1 MREDMETGKVV
12 SMVTATDVGGSVQ
25 RTEQRA
31 SGFYTHGTI
40 VGYFRCKLGNCG
52 VVCGHF
58 CLLYSHLR
66 VAFHKFYHKL
76 CIIIRKVCGLA
87 SYTT

>member
-1 MREDMETGKVV
+1 METGKVV

-76 CIIIRKVCGLA
+76 CIIIRKV
-87 SYTT
+87 